1 MFKPHLLCSVPQTAV
16 SEISYSCAFLEMT
29 TSQHSSLKL
38 PLEFDAGCAIFFGPI
53 KIPRIS
59 SFPFSSI
66 PPTPKHIP
74 AHNDCPQ
81 TFGPCKVLPASKR
94 KSLASASAFQSI
106 VKVSRLSDWVCL
118 VVSKLVAR
126 HQEALTS
133 SSKVQRGLNPVP
145 WSQRPRR
152 PVRRTNDILGVPNG
166 WGPKKRLLRSKLE

>member
-1 MFKPHLLCSVPQTAV
+1 MFSSSNSREWNFLFLRIPGNDNKPTLVWNCLWNLMLDVQ
-16 SEISYSCAFLEMT
+16 
-29 TSQHSSLKL
+29 
-38 PLEFDAGCAIFFGPI
+38 FFFCPI

-66 PPTPKHIP
+66 PPIPKHIP
-74 AHNDCPQ
+74 AHNDCSQ